1 MKNNI
6 LLKLITPNEEET
18 FEQVSQV
25 TFRLADGNYTV
36 LPNHARAVFFIT
48 PGMVRIFD
56 GEEKYRVASYGTVRV
71 DDNQVV
77 LSSDFIVKEDD
88 LERAELIHSKAIEE
102 EKSHRARS
110 YKELLESTVALNRAL
125 NHLEEKKD

>member
-1 MKNNI
+1 MKNSI
-6 LLKLITPNEEET
+6 LLKLITPNNEET
-18 FEQVSQV
+18 FEQVLRV

-36 LPNHARAVFFIT
+36 LPNHARAVFCIT
-48 PGMVRIFD
+48 PGTVRIFD
-56 GEEKYRVASYGTVRV
+56 GEENYRVSSYGTVRV

-88 LERAELIHSKAIEE
+88 LERAQLIHNKAIEE
-102 EKSHRARS
+102 EKTHRARS

-125 NHLEEKKD
+125 NRLEEKND